1 MNNIRVLI
9 VDDSAQ
15 ARRLLTRILEQDP
28 GIEVC
33 GTACDPYDARGKI
46 KQLNPDVLTLD
57 IEMPKMDGITFLRN
71 LMRLHPMPVIMIS
84 GFTENDDATCKQALQ
99 LGALSCIHKPG
110 VNTEANLEIYSQEII
125 YKVKQA
131 AATQAESSRA
141 VTTPD
146 NQTNNCLSADAVI
159 SKINKADFPDGADS
173 LIAIGASTG
182 GTEAIKQILQ
192 DLPADAPAVV
202 ITQHISIPFSTN
214 FARRMNSIS
223 ALTVCEAQDGQ
234 KILPG
239 HAYIAPGN
247 RHLMIAQDGPGYVC
261 KLSDGPPVNH
271 HKPSVDVLFRSA
283 SQSAGPKAIC
293 VLLTGMGK
301 DGAHGMKE
309 MHETGARTIAQDEK
323 SSVVWGMP
331 GTAVR
336 LGVVDSVLPI
346 EKIASKIKS
355 LLYNEKASENRIY
368 RGAKQI

>member
-15 ARRLLTRILEQDP
+15 ARRLLTRILEEDP

-71 LMRLHPMPVIMIS
+71 LMRLHPMPVVMIS
-84 GFTENDDATCKQALQ
+84 GFTENDEQICKQALQ
-99 LGALSCIHKPG
+99 LGAHACIHKPKLATDEDM
-110 VNTEANLEIYSQEII
+110 NNYSKEVIE
-125 YKVKQA
+125 KVKKA
-131 AATQAESSRA
+131 AAGKKNAPTPA
-141 VTTPD
+141 TTPND
-146 NQTNNCLSADAVI
+146 QTNNCLSADAVI
-159 SKINKADFPDGADS
+159 NKTSTTNFPDGANS
-173 LIAIGASTG
+173 LIAIGASTC
-182 GTEAIKQILQ
+182 GTEAIKEVLKN
-192 DLPADAPAVV
+192 LPADSPAVV

-247 RHLMIAQDGPGYVC
+247 RHLMIAQDGLGYVC

-283 SQSAGPKAIC
+283 AQSAGPKAIC

-309 MHETGARTIAQDEK
+309 MYETGARTIAQDEK

-336 LGVVDSVLPI
+336 LSVVDSVLPI

>member
-1 MNNIRVLI
+1 MSNIRVLI

-28 GIEVC
+28 QIEVC

-46 KQLNPDVLTLD
+46 KLLSPDVLTLD

-84 GFTENDDATCKQALQ
+84 SFTENDDTSCKQALQ
-99 LGALSCIHKPG
+99 LGAHSCIHKPKVTTDEG
-110 VNTEANLEIYSQEII
+110 MNNYSKEII
-125 YKVKQA
+125 DKVKQA
-131 AATQAESSRA
+131 AATQAESHRSA
-141 VTTPD
+141 TTQN
-146 NQTNNCLSADAVI
+146 NQTNNSLSADAVI
-159 SKINKADFPDGADS
+159 NKLSTTNFQDGADS

-182 GTEAIKQILQ
+182 GTEAIKEILQ

-202 ITQHISIPFSTN
+202 ITQHISIPFSAN

-247 RHLMIAQDGPGYVC
+247 RHLLIAQDGLGYVC
-261 KLSDGPPVNH
+261 KLSDGPRVNH
-271 HKPSVDVLFRSA
+271 HKPSVDVLFRSVA
-283 SQSAGPKAIC
+283 QSAGPKAIC

-309 MHETGARTIAQDEK
+309 MHDAGARTIAQDEK

-336 LGVVDSVLPI
+336 LGVVHSVLPL

-355 LLYNEKASENRIY
+355 LIYTEKAAVNRIY
-368 RGAKQI
+368 RGAKIV